1 MNPTKESDLL
11 TDIIDESSA
20 HSIARRI
27 GGPDPLPTV
36 AQIRQVKPGLISYS
50 LDEIQAETVEWLWQ
64 HRIPLGKLTLIVG
77 APDAGK
83 SYVTIAIAAY
93 LSRGDQ
99 LPGNASPLEP
109 CGSYIFELEDG
120 LADTVLRRA
129 ELCNAVR
136 GKIRVAQMVRTESG
150 LEVPFTLDDLSY
162 LERELSEHPYIRMVV
177 INPLTAVL
185 PPHVNEYREQEVR
198 PQLAKLDAIARKYNV
213 AIIGVKH
220 FNKRS
225 PEQGG
230 RGLTRVAGSGAFVAA
245 VRSVLGIEGDGDRRY
260 LVSMKSNLSK
270 RAAAVAF
277 SISDDGLTIEG
288 EDPDYRGEGEAQPR
302 ESRLES
308 CVTWLR
314 GALQN
319 GPVASTQL
327 QAIGADAGF
336 GKVMLD
342 RARARLGV
350 CAVKGSDEDGKPTWF
365 AALSTAKPSSEDTSP
380 EYGEDNLAA

>member
-1 MNPTKESDLL
+1 MTVTNEDDLL
-11 TDIIDESSA
+11 IIDESSV
-20 HSIARRI
+20 HSIAPRF
-27 GGPDPLPTV
+27 GGLAARPTV
-36 AQIRQVKPGLISYS
+36 TQTSQINPGLISYS
-50 LDEIQAETVEWLWQ
+50 LDDIQAEHVEWLWQ
-64 HRIPLGKLTLIVG
+64 HRIPLGKLTLLVG

-93 LSRGDQ
+93 LSRGEQ
-99 LPGNASPLEP
+99 LPGNPSPLEP
-109 CGSYIFELEDG
+109 CRSYIFELEDG
-120 LADTVLRRA
+120 LADTVLPRV

-136 GKIRVAQMVRTESG
+136 GKIRVAQMVRTKAG

-198 PQLAKLDAIARKYNV
+198 FQLAKLDAIARKYNV

-245 VRSVLGIEGDGDRRY
+245 VRSVLGIERDGDRRL
-260 LVSMKSNLSK
+260 LVPMKSNLSK

-277 SISDDGLTIEG
+277 SIGDDGLTIEG
-288 EDPDYRGEGEAQPR
+288 EDPEYRAEGEAQPR

-314 GALQN
+314 GVLQD

-327 QAIGADAGF
+327 QTSAADAGY

-342 RARARLGV
+342 RARARLRV
-350 CAVKGSDEDGKPTWF
+350 SAIKGSDEDGKPTWF
-365 AALSTAKPSSEDTSP
+365 AALSKAMPSSEETRL
-380 EYGEDNLAA
+380 ECGEDKLAA